1 MVIWMSNTM
10 KEADHIDYACLKKKA
25 AEGKFSHDNI
35 SHSLLTLMESQSKV
49 YDPKLDI
56 FDSCRTLPLPQEQ
69 K

>member
-1 MVIWMSNTM
+1 M
-10 KEADHIDYACLKKKA
+10 KKADHIDYACLKKKA

-35 SHSLLTLMESQSKV
+35 SHSLLTLMELQSKE